1 MYIRG
6 FASTT
11 FPDSGKGRADRKNQA
26 VNLRKKE
33 GPTVQRKK
41 SFLVVCL
48 SILMVIARGQAVL
61 LSPVEKIVPT
71 HLTLTKMS
79 LLSGLTAAG
88 PAMAGVQLLPAGITK
103 PIAAFPPFRVQDQEA
118 FDRAAEA
125 AYIGGGAY
133 YVDHLGFFC
142 KRELD
147 IQKTTHLPVFFRLGS
162 LESCNKLEGK

>member
-6 FASTT
+6 FARTLL
-11 FPDSGKGRADRKNQA
+11 PILGKGRADRKNQA

-41 SFLVVCL
+41 TFLVVCL
-48 SILMVIARGQAVL
+48 SILMAGTRAQQPGPV
-61 LSPVEKIVPT
+61 PVEKIVPG
-71 HLTLTKMS
+71 HLVFTKLS
-79 LLSGLTAAG
+79 LVSGLSLPAVAGQYLLAGGTAS
-88 PAMAGVQLLPAGITK
+88 PKRPLPPFHVPDMAGYYPAVEPLYMGTGSYY
-103 PIAAFPPFRVQDQEA
+103 DQ
-118 FDRAAEA
+118 
-125 AYIGGGAY
+125 
-133 YVDHLGFFC
+133 LGFFC